1 MSEVKKG
8 NGLVYKNH
16 PLRRVDNLIY
26 YGSMA
31 DKYIVLLQILDTK
44 KEQDMDVATRV
55 SVQLQ
60 MTDPDLKSRDRVVK
74 KSEKDSLY
82 AAMDVGCIWLERAL
96 AGQAPVPY
104 QPQKRTLYLLATG
117 PREAILSWGGL
128 SATGHWVWRWKDW
141 IDRRFMSQY
150 HSRETIMS
158 GQGT

>member
-82 AAMDVGCIWLERAL
+82 AAMDIATVWLDRAL
-96 AGQAPVPY
+96 AG
-104 QPQKRTLYLLATG
+104 KL
-117 PREAILSWGGL
+117 
-128 SATGHWVWRWKDW
+128 
-141 IDRRFMSQY
+141 
-150 HSRETIMS
+150 
-158 GQGT
+158 